1 MSDVRLSNGSP
12 PLERVDARPEGHS
25 KPSVCRNLFGSP
37 DPGEVRRAYL
47 DELRESEVAYR
58 EKYNFDF
65 AKDTPLEPGRYEWV
79 PVDARD
85 APEVYS
91 RPPRAA
97 RRVDLN
103 GSQTDCQKAHSAA
116 KKRPSLEDA
125 DCARQSKRVNHGEEA
140 SSSQDRAEQTPRKS
154 DPST

>member
-12 PLERVDARPEGHS
+12 PLERVEARPEGHS

-37 DPGEVRRAYL
+37 DPGEVRRVFEE
-47 DELRESEVAYR
+47 ELRQSEDVYR

-65 AKDTPLEPGRYEWV
+65 TSDTPLEPGRYVWET
-79 PVDARD
+79 VDARD

-91 RPPRAA
+91 RPSRAT

-103 GSQTDCQKAHSAA
+103 GSQPDCQKAQSAA
-116 KKRPSLEDA
+116 KKRPSLD
-125 DCARQSKRVNHGEEA
+125 DTGK
-140 SSSQDRAEQTPRKS
+140 
-154 DPST
+154 

>member
-37 DPGEVRRAYL
+37 DPGEVRRACL
-47 DELRESEVAYR
+47 EELRESEVAYR

-65 AKDTPLEPGRYEWV
+65 VKDTPLESGRFEWET
-79 PVDARD
+79 VDARD

-91 RPPRAA
+91 RPPRATN
-97 RRVDLN
+97 RLDLH
-103 GSQTDCQKAHSAA
+103 GSQTDCQKTQSAA
-116 KKRPSLEDA
+116 KKRPSLEDTG
-125 DCARQSKRVNHGEEA
+125 K
-140 SSSQDRAEQTPRKS
+140 
-154 DPST
+154 

>member
-12 PLERVDARPEGHS
+12 PLERVEARPEGHS

-37 DPGEVRRAYL
+37 DPGEVRRVFE

-65 AKDTPLEPGRYEWV
+65 ASDTPLEPGRYKWETV
-79 PVDARD
+79 NARD

-91 RPPRAA
+91 RPSRATK
-97 RRVDLN
+97 RVDLN
-103 GSQTDCQKAHSAA
+103 GSQTDCQKPQSAA
-116 KKRPSLEDA
+116 KKRPSLEDTG
-125 DCARQSKRVNHGEEA
+125 K
-140 SSSQDRAEQTPRKS
+140 
-154 DPST
+154 